1 VIHHT
6 PTIKKSTAPRA
17 GSHIGVFGSGS
28 WAGSSWA
35 SWASFTA
42 PKTLLKGPGV
52 NTAQRAMLR
61 HKMIRV
67 PPFRLPLL
75 LVPALA
81 ALASSALAA
90 PPAAPKPLPAL
101 PGLPGN
107 DPLNAPGVS
116 VSPAPGAAGAGAAAP
131 GAPVAATQGQ
141 TDARKGVV
149 TIERDGKL
157 IGVGTVLLGDGRIL
171 TALSALGA
179 SEQADVRYVDGHT
192 VKAKIGH
199 RDRAWDLALLVPLT
213 GKWADGLRASEADP
227 GGQELKVF
235 VASAPGKPN
244 AVGARLKSKVDA
256 QAREGGTLAS
266 ALEIELKGGSPSS
279 GAPIIDGTGSVV
291 GGPPAPAA
299 GGLVL
304 GATSAPAPIC
314 APAFY
319 GAPVSSIR
327 SFLLRTP
334 STAVAPSPWL
344 GIVGNPDQ
352 AGNTRGVRVMAIAPQ
367 SPAEKGGLKTNA
379 DRNLAHLIVAVDGRP
394 VDTPEKL
401 AELIGK
407 HGIGETVKLLVLDGE
422 KLRELAIVLRAPP

>member
-1 VIHHT
+1 
-6 PTIKKSTAPRA
+6 
-17 GSHIGVFGSGS
+17 
-28 WAGSSWA
+28 
-35 SWASFTA
+35 
-42 PKTLLKGPGV
+42 
-52 NTAQRAMLR
+52 
-61 HKMIRV
+61 
-67 PPFRLPLL
+67 L

-81 ALASSALAA
+81 ALASSAIAA
-90 PPAAPKPLPAL
+90 PPAAPTAAPTPLPVL

-116 VSPAPGAAGAGAAAP
+116 VSPAPGAAPQAP
-131 GAPVAATQGQ
+131 IAATQGQ
-141 TDARKGVV
+141 SDARKGVV
-149 TIERDGKL
+149 TIERDGRL

-171 TALSALGA
+171 TALSALGTG
-179 SEQADVRYVDGHT
+179 EQADVRYVDGHT

-199 RDRAWDLALLVPLT
+199 RDRAWDLALLVPLS
-213 GKWADGLRASEADP
+213 GKWAEGLRASEADP

-235 VASAPGKPN
+235 VASAPGKPS
-244 AVGARLKSKVDA
+244 AVGARLKAKVDA

-266 ALEIELKGGSPSS
+266 ALEIELKGGSPAS

-291 GGPPAPAA
+291 GVFVRVCRAGVSAPPSLGGPPAPAA

-304 GATSAPAPIC
+304 GATSAPAPVC

-327 SFLLRTP
+327 SFLQRTP
-334 STAVAPSPWL
+334 SNAVAPSPWL

-407 HGIGETVKLLVLDGE
+407 HAIGETVKLLVLDGE